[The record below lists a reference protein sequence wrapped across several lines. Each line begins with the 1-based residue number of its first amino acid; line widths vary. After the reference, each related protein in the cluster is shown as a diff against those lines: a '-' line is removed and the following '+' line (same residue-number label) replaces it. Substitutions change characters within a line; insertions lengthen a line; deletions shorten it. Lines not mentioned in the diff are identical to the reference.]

1 MSRRVLLPSIGD
13 LVAFESAARHASF
26 TRAAAELNLTQ
37 SAVSR
42 AVRLLEER
50 IGVTL
55 FERIRQR
62 VVLTAAGTVYLQD
75 VRRLL
80 DELREATHRIMAF
93 ADSAATLNIAVLPT
107 FATRW
112 LVPRLPDFARRHPDI
127 TLNFSTRLQPF
138 NFAAEPFDAAIHYG
152 NPTWAS
158 AESYHLMD
166 EVMVAVCSPE
176 YRRALD
182 IRLPADLP
190 RITLLHQSTRPM
202 AWADWF
208 EEAGLEAT
216 GVHRGPRYEQFSM
229 IAQAAVSG
237 LGAALLPKVLIEEEL
252 ASARLEVLFDQQLKS
267 PSAYYWVVPDEKVA
281 TAPLKAFT
289 RWITG
294 KAKEN
299 AEAA

>member
-1 MSRRVLLPSIGD
+1 MNRRVLLPSIGD

-37 SAVSR
+37 SAISR

-55 FERIRQR
+55 FERVRQR

-75 VRRLL
+75 VRRIL
-80 DELREATHRIMAF
+80 DELRESTHRVMAF

-112 LVPRLPDFARRHPDI
+112 LVPRLPDFARQHPDI
-127 TLNFSTRLQPF
+127 TLNFATRLQPF

-152 NPTWAS
+152 NPTWAA

-176 YRRALD
+176 YRRAQD
-182 IRLPADLP
+182 IRSPADVP
-190 RITLLHQSTRPM
+190 RISLLHQTTRPM

-208 EEAGLEAT
+208 EEAGIEAA

-237 LGAALLPKVLIEEEL
+237 LGAALLPKVLIEDEL
-252 ASARLEVLFDQQLKS
+252 AANRLEVLFDQQLKS

-281 TAPLKAFT
+281 TTPLKAFT

-294 KAKEN
+294 KAKE
-299 AEAA
+299 AAAA